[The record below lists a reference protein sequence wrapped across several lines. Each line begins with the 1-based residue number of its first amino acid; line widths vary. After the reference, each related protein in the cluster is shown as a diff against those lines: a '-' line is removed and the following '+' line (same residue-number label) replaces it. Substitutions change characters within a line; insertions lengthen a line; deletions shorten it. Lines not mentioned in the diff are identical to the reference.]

1 MGPRNHNQTRTSQRS
16 ISLLSFLCLL
26 LGSALK
32 NNMTTIPH
40 ADFCQ
45 NPDGDWILQIVVRV
59 EDEDFSTGR
68 REYWS
73 RVKSY
78 VVFYRKVA

>member
-1 MGPRNHNQTRTSQRS
+1 
-16 ISLLSFLCLL
+16 
-26 LGSALK
+26 
-32 NNMTTIPH
+32 MTTIPH